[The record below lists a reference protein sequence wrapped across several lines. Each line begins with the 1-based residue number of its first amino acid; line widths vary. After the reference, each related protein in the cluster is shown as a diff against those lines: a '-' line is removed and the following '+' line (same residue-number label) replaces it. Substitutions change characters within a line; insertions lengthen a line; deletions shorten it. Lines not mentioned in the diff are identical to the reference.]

1 MLPRLLR
8 TTAAIAA
15 LAGVMSVHTRPA
27 AAQTPAA
34 KAPVQTIVPVTVD
47 DPNAERT
54 REQLMELLGR
64 YPPSVGRVLKLDAS
78 LLANGDYLA
87 TYPSLAVFLA
97 QHPEVARNQAFYLE
111 RIHVGN
117 EYVDTRSESYRIWS
131 DLLDWIGGLGVATL
145 IAVSFGWLIRLLVDY
160 RRWYRL
166 SKVQAE
172 AHTKLLDRF
181 TANEELLAYVQS
193 PAGSRFLESAPIAL
207 DPGARRMGPPFN
219 RILWSAQVG
228 IVLTA
233 AGLGL
238 RYVSGRFAD
247 TDASQPLFA
256 LGVLAVALGLGFLLS
271 TGVSYVLSQRL
282 GLLKT
287 TTEE

>member
-1 MLPRLLR
+1 MLPSVIRSAAAV
-8 TTAAIAA
+8 TALIGV
-15 LAGVMSVHTRPA
+15 LAWTARPA
-27 AAQTPAA
+27 AAQAPAT
-34 KAPVQTIVPVTVD
+34 KAPTPTMMQVAVE

-54 REQLMELLGR
+54 REQLMELLQR
-64 YPPSVGRVLKLDAS
+64 YPPSVGRVLKLDPS
-78 LLANGDYLA
+78 LLSNGDYLA
-87 TYPSLAVFLA
+87 TYPSLAAFVA
-97 QHPEVARNQAFYLE
+97 QHPGVPRNPGFYFE
-111 RIHVGN
+111 RVRIPTESV
-117 EYVDTRSESYRIWS
+117 ETRSEAYRLW
-131 DLLDWIGGLGVATL
+131 DNLLGWMGGLGVATL
-145 IAVSFGWLIRLLVDY
+145 IAVSLGWLIRMLVDY

-172 AHTKLLDRF
+172 AHTKLLDRL